1 MAIAS
6 AVSLGLLAGCRVL
19 IATARPRW
27 VPAAA
32 AAVIVIAGV
41 GCLGYLYGVRSLYR
55 IGPVS
60 TLSVQTA
67 AALLL
72 LGCATWLSTPGLAV
86 WILHGQDAG
95 AVMLRRL
102 LPVALGALPVV
113 GWVVLLGVRTKRY
126 DAQFAMAVFVAA
138 SALLLTSIAVRAARR
153 LAAVDRRRAA
163 ALADLTTLND
173 TLEERVR
180 VRTARLQVEQSRVA
194 VYEDRER
201 IAADLHDHV
210 IQRLFGLGMQLAAAA
225 NRGPRAD
232 QTAVLH
238 DAITDIDAAIQE
250 LRVTIFS
257 LKTMTASPNA
267 FARLRACVDDAAR
280 VLGFA
285 PAFAATGDPAY
296 LTEPILGTVE
306 GALREALSNVVRHAK
321 ADSASVDIS
330 IDETS
335 LTVVIADDGIG
346 FDPAGVRHASGTTNI
361 RRRAESLGG
370 SAIWTQSAQHG
381 TTLTWRVRTGAEP
394 NG

>member
-1 MAIAS
+1 MRGTTAVASHPEPVRAGPRVLAGLAAAVAGLALIGWIFDVPGLTRLSPHLSSMKFNTAVAVVLLAASWQTARQRIAVALASVTGLIAVVTLLEYAVNHSLGIDQLFVADTRSTVSGAGRMAIAS

-27 VPAAA
+27 VPTAA
-32 AAVIVIAGV
+32 AAVIV
-41 GCLGYLYGVRSLYR
+41 
-55 IGPVS
+55 
-60 TLSVQTA
+60 
-67 AALLL
+67 
-72 LGCATWLSTPGLAV
+72 
-86 WILHGQDAG
+86 
-95 AVMLRRL
+95 
-102 LPVALGALPVV
+102 
-113 GWVVLLGVRTKRY
+113 
-126 DAQFAMAVFVAA
+126 
-138 SALLLTSIAVRAARR
+138 
-153 LAAVDRRRAA
+153 
-163 ALADLTTLND
+163 
-173 TLEERVR
+173 
-180 VRTARLQVEQSRVA
+180 
-194 VYEDRER
+194 
-201 IAADLHDHV
+201 
-210 IQRLFGLGMQLAAAA
+210 
-225 NRGPRAD
+225 
-232 QTAVLH
+232 
-238 DAITDIDAAIQE
+238 AAIQE

-370 SAIWTQSAQHG
+370 SAIWTQSAPHG